1 MKHFL
6 FLLMALLV
14 MAALAQE
21 TGGTGGAETQET
33 GGTETVSAETGGA
46 ETGGSE
52 AERIISIDSSGGNQS
67 GNLRFGPILYTHPD
81 PEGIEAVVSNLTIYA
96 QQAELRGPEGEEISL
111 TDAQGRRI
119 ATFTDGVRVTRN
131 RLTATGPDLSYSE
144 AEGLGTLVGGVD
156 INVAPRDEE
165 DDPVL
170 IVATEAEFDVDTDIS
185 TSTGDVQLT
194 NGTQSAESEEII
206 FEEDRS
212 LAKLTSEGQQ
222 VVMRRTQDDGTELV
236 ITADVGRALT
246 DDDMLLATGN
256 VTIVDGDTV
265 STGDTVFY
273 DDTASRAL
281 IIGNP
286 AVSENNADGTVTRG
300 STLEQRTDIDAVRV
314 YSGALDFSESDFLL
328 LSEQ

>member
-1 MKHFL
+1 MKRFL
-6 FLLMALLV
+6 FLLIALTVLV
-14 MAALAQE
+14 ALAQE
-21 TGGTGGAETQET
+21 TGGTGGAATQET
-33 GGTETVSAETGGA
+33 GGAETVSAETGGA
-46 ETGGSE
+46 ETGGE

-67 GNLRFGPILYTHPD
+67 GNLRFGPIAYTHPD

-96 QQAELRGPEGEEISL
+96 QQAELSGPEGEEISL
-111 TDAQGRRI
+111 TDAQGQRT
-119 ATFTDGVRVTRN
+119 AVFNNGVRVTRN
-131 RLTATGPDLSYSE
+131 RLTALGPDLTYSE
-144 AEGLGTLVGGVD
+144 ADGLGVLVGGVD
-156 INVAPRDEE
+156 INVAPKTED

-170 IVATEAEFDVDTDIS
+170 ITATEAEFDVDTDIS

-206 FEEDRS
+206 FEEERS

-222 VVMRRTQDDGTELV
+222 VVMRRVQDDGTELV

-256 VTIVDGDTV
+256 VTIVDGDSV

-273 DDTASRAL
+273 DDTSSRAL

-286 AVSENNADGTVTRG
+286 AVSENSADGTVTRG

-328 LSEQ
+328 IEEQ